1 MSKQFNGERIAFLI
15 NGTMTAEYPYV
26 WMCLDSFTSYTK
38 LTQNRSVMSPKN
50 CNLEENMG
58 ANLHDLRLGSG
69 FLAMSP
75 KSTTRK
81 KNRLTWFHKN

>member
-1 MSKQFNGERIAFLI
+1 MSKQFNGERIAFSI
-15 NGTMTAEYPYV
+15 NGTVTAEYPYAKECS
-26 WMCLDSFTSYTK
+26 WTPSHHTQK
-38 LTQNRSVMSPKN
+38 LTQNRSKMSPKN

-75 KSTTRK
+75 KAQTRK
-81 KNRLTWFHKN
+81 KK